1 MAKKN
6 VTGIVL
12 GAIGGILGDLT
23 DAAEDGKI
31 TLGEIV
37 EVGIGVV
44 DKVGSAFKNFTR
56 PAYVVQGDQ
65 VSGQRI
71 VEGFAKGFPFILD
84 GFGVRDMKIGNV

>member
-1 MAKKN
+1 M
-6 VTGIVL
+6 L

-23 DAAEDGKI
+23 DAAQDGKI

-44 DKVGSAFKNFTR
+44 DKVGSAFKGYTKA
-56 PAYVVQGDQ
+56 AYVVQGAK
-65 VSGQRI
+65 VSGHRI
-71 VEGFAKGFPFILD
+71 VDGFAKGFPYILD